1 MLAIIRRKTNEI
13 SHLSDGQH
21 PDRFE
26 RRNKDVKQTVVEA
39 SRLTLYE
46 IVYQSLFTDK
56 LSLRA
61 RSKEIAARLKQDN
74 I

>member
-1 MLAIIRRKTNEI
+1 MELVINQMVSIRTDLKRRK
-13 SHLSDGQH
+13 
-21 PDRFE
+21 
-26 RRNKDVKQTVVEA
+26 KDVKQTVFEA

-61 RSKEIAARLKQDN
+61 RAKEIAARVKQEN

>member
-1 MLAIIRRKTNEI
+1 MKLVINQMVSIRTDLKRRK
-13 SHLSDGQH
+13 
-21 PDRFE
+21 
-26 RRNKDVKQTVVEA
+26 KDVKQTVFEA

-61 RSKEIAARLKQDN
+61 RSKEIAARLKQEN

>member
-1 MLAIIRRKTNEI
+1 MELVINQMVSIRTDLKRRK
-13 SHLSDGQH
+13 
-21 PDRFE
+21 
-26 RRNKDVKQTVVEA
+26 KDVKQTVVEA

-61 RSKEIAARLKQDN
+61 RAKEITARLKQEN